1 MKSQCECKGLDD
13 YDSSKN
19 DHIYNPRTCDCECNK
34 ACKVDEYLDISWYYL
49 LLWKTSN
56 WWIIIRIWRW
66 TIKFTIKK

>member
-49 LLWKTSN
+49 LLWKLVN
-56 WWIIIRIWRW
+56 YY
-66 TIKFTIKK
+66 